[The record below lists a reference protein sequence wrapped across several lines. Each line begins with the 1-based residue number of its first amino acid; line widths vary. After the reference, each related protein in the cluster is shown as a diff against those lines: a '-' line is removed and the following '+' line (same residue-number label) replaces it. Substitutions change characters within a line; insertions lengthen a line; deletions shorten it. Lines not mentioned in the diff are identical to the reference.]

1 MTTRSARAPSTSQNE
16 LDLALDLAASAAGT
30 DMPVAL
36 IGDVPTLLREV
47 ALSIHRDSARRRRPC
62 VVVDAAQHAS
72 LPFALFG
79 EARYLQGD
87 DVDSVRVAS
96 TAGALERASGGTLV
110 VENVDQLP
118 LNVQSALLRVL
129 DTRVVY
135 REGAVLGTVVDLR
148 IVSTTS
154 RDLGRLVASGAFRAD
169 LFHRLTGFPIW
180 IAPPED
186 RSGRPSPLWMT
197 VPCMSREMADVTP
210 LQAARRRG
218 GAHPILAGEGGL
230 S

>member
-1 MTTRSARAPSTSQNE
+1 MTTRSARALSPSQSE

-62 VVVDAAQHAS
+62 VVVDAAQVAG
-72 LPFALFG
+72 LPVALFG

-87 DVDSVRVAS
+87 DVEPHVAT

-110 VENVDQLP
+110 LENVDQLP
-118 LNVQSALLRVL
+118 LTVQSALLRVL

-135 REGAVLGTVVDLR
+135 REGAVLGAVVDLR

-154 RDLGRLVASGAFRAD
+154 HDLGRLVASGAFRAD

-197 VPCMSREMADVTP
+197 VPCVSRGVADVTSLP
-210 LQAARRRG
+210 AARRSAG
-218 GAHPILAGEGGL
+218 IHPILAGEGGL